1 MWAAYITRHLDSRLK
16 QLERNIER
24 LRRENQDLRNHPD
37 VRLYVGAVRGME
49 KARQDPTR
57 PEYLLGNTLGTEH
70 RDWRRIKRLLPSRYR
85 MFFKFFSTDRDVFFV
100 WMNDA
105 ETLRKEGAKSD
116 CYAYFRWML
125 DAGKVPS
132 CRNKLLD
139 KSILKS

>member
-1 MWAAYITRHLDSRLK
+1 MWTAYITRHLDSRLK

-24 LRRENQDLRNHPD
+24 LRRENQNLRNHPD
-37 VRLYVGAVRGME
+37 IQLYVGAVRGME
-49 KARQDPTR
+49 KARQDPTH

-85 MFFKFFSTDRDVFFV
+85 MFFKFFSTDKEVFFV

-125 DAGKVPS
+125 DSGRVSS

-139 KSILKS
+139 KSAPKS